1 MWYTDIDECHT
12 GIDLC
17 EYNCTN
23 TIGSYECSCDIGFQ
37 LNKDGLQCDGQ
48 IYSVDSVTYVSF
60 NNSIHFLFLF
70 FTDVDECY
78 ERIDGCQQE
87 CVNTNGSY
95 VCTCRTG
102 YRLTSDRYSCTGIS
116 YLVLNFVRLVP
127 KPIPSF
133 QCCLLK
139 F

>member
-23 TIGSYECSCDIGFQ
+23 TIGSYKCSCDIGFQ
-37 LNKDGLQCDGQ
+37 LNEDGLQCDGQ
-48 IYSVDSVTYVSF
+48 IVLTVLHMYPLIIVFTFY
-60 NNSIHFLFLF
+60 FLF

-95 VCTCRTG
+95 VCACRTG